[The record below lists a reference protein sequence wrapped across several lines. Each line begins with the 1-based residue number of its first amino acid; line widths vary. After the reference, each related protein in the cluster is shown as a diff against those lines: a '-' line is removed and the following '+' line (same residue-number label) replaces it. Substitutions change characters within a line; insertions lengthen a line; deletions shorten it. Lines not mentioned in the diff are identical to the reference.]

1 MPIMVIELRGVR
13 QRPLLIRRREPLRRR
28 NIDAVAGRANV
39 RPDAEEIIM
48 MTQLAIYPAYAYPSW
63 GYGHGV
69 GGPGWWL
76 IFPILFWALVL
87 SVAGYAIYRR
97 SPRQQARAAAE
108 RTLAE
113 RYARGEISEEELRQ
127 RRDAVRAS

>member
-1 MPIMVIELRGVR
+1 ML
-13 QRPLLIRRREPLRRR
+13 
-28 NIDAVAGRANV
+28 
-39 RPDAEEIIM
+39 
-48 MTQLAIYPAYAYPSW
+48 TQLAIHPTYAYPGW
-63 GYGHGV
+63 GYGHGG

-87 SVAGYAIYRR
+87 LVAGYAIYRR
-97 SPRQQARAAAE
+97 SPRQQARTAAE

-127 RRDAVRAS
+127 RRDAVRAR

>member
-1 MPIMVIELRGVR
+1 MLA
-13 QRPLLIRRREPLRRR
+13 QL
-28 NIDAVAGRANV
+28 VAYS
-39 RPDAEEIIM
+39 
-48 MTQLAIYPAYAYPSW
+48 TYAYPGW

-76 IFPILFWALVL
+76 IFPILFWTVVL
-87 SVAGYAIYRR
+87 SGVGYAIYRR
-97 SPRQQARAAAE
+97 SPRQQARTAAE

-127 RRDAVRAS
+127 RRDAVRAR